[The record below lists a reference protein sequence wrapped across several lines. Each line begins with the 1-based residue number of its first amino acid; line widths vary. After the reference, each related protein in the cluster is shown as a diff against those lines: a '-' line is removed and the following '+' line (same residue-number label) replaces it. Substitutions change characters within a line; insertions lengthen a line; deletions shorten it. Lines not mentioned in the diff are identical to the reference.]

1 MASDLNKREKQ
12 DIRMEFAT
20 RAIHAGQNPDPSTG
34 ATITPIFQTS
44 TYTQNGLEGH
54 KGYEYSRTQNP
65 TRTALE
71 TCLAALE
78 EGAYGLAFASGM
90 AAISATLS
98 LFNPGDHI
106 VACDDLYGGTYRIF
120 ERVLRKAG
128 LDFTYVPA
136 SDTGA
141 YQKAIRPNTRA
152 IWVETPTNP
161 LLSLV
166 DLAAVADIAQ
176 KQQARFIVDNTFA
189 SPYLQQPL
197 KLGAQIVIHSTTKY
211 INGHSDMIGG
221 AVITSDEETFQAIKF
236 YQNAAGG
243 VPGPFDAWLALRGAK
258 TLAVRMRQHCANAQA
273 IAAFLSEHPR
283 VRKVYYPGLANHTNH
298 ALAARQMRDFGGMV
312 SFDFKGTRADV
323 DQMVRRLQIFALA
336 ESLGGVESLVCHPVT
351 MTHGSI
357 PVEERERRGITE
369 TLLRLSVGIEDAQDL
384 IADLQQ
390 ALG

>member
-1 MASDLNKREKQ
+1 
-12 DIRMEFAT
+12 MEFAT
-20 RAIHAGQNPDPSTG
+20 RAIHAGQNPDPTTG

-44 TYTQNGLEGH
+44 TYTQSGLGEH

-78 EGAYGLAFASGM
+78 EGMYGLAFASGM
-90 AAISATLS
+90 AATSAVLS

-106 VACDDLYGGTYRIF
+106 LACDDLYGGTYRIF

-128 LDFTYVPA
+128 LDFSYVPA
-136 SDTGA
+136 SDTSA
-141 YQKAIRPNTRA
+141 YKQAIRPNTRA

-161 LLSLV
+161 LLNLV
-166 DLAAVADIAQ
+166 DLAAVAQIASDH
-176 KQQARFIVDNTFA
+176 QARLIVDNTFA

-221 AVITSDEETFQAIKF
+221 AAITSDEETYQSMKF

-273 IAAFLSEHPR
+273 IATYLSEHPR
-283 VRKVYYPGLANHTNH
+283 VRKVYYPGLPNHPNH

-312 SFDFKGTRADV
+312 SFDLKGARADLDHV
-323 DQMVRRLQIFALA
+323 VRRLKLFALA
-336 ESLGGVESLVCHPVT
+336 ESLGGVESLACHPVT

-357 PVEERERRGITE
+357 PVAERERRGITE
-369 TLLRLSVGIEDAQDL
+369 TLLRLSVGIEDTQDL